1 MKVMLIV
8 ATLAFLMFAPF
19 IAWPQNYTPP
29 WTEGQT
35 KTPGYTMHQIRFPG
49 AQTTWAYGVND
60 RTGAGGDIVGLY
72 MLPNTGSVRGFVRW
86 GATYLDFTLPEGV
99 YHSPH
104 AVNNDRV
111 IVGNY
116 NNPIGVIHGFAHI
129 GASKIHTEIRTDHI
143 AFPGARLTHPKGISE
158 EGDIVGSYVLPGE
171 ERGRAFLLVEETY
184 YDIEATFGRPPG
196 IEIQHIWAEDIS
208 AIGIV
213 GTLVDQHWTYHGWT
227 LINGVYHVFT
237 VPGVHP
243 EYRYSVALD
252 MNDKGQVVGQYNTPE
267 GGLRGYLY
275 ERGTF
280 KDIIVTAD
288 SATSAQSINNFGHIA
303 GIFTR
308 WHSDD
313 FEDTTTA
320 GFLAVPK
327 PVKKPAKVVQR

>member
-49 AQTTWAYGVND
+49 AESTWAYGVND
-60 RTGAGGDIVGLY
+60 RKGAGGDVVGLY
-72 MLPNTGSVRGFVRW
+72 RTPNGEMRAFTRW
-86 GATYLDFTLPEGV
+86 GATYLDFTLHEGEFT
-99 YHSPH
+99 SPH
-104 AVNNDRV
+104 AVNNARV
-111 IVGNY
+111 IAGTY
-116 NNPIGVIHGFAHI
+116 NTAPGMGHAFVHV
-129 GASKIHTEIRTDHI
+129 GASKEHTTWSVEHI
-143 AFPGARLTHPKGISE
+143 EVPGARATLAKGINES
-158 EGDIVGSYVLPGE
+158 GDVVGTYYLPGE
-171 ERGRAFLLVEETY
+171 ERGRAFLLVEGTY
-184 YDIEATFGRPPG
+184 YDIEATYGPPPG

-227 LINGVYHVFT
+227 LINGVYRVFT

-308 WHSDD
+308 
-313 FEDTTTA
+313 
-320 GFLAVPK
+320 
-327 PVKKPAKVVQR
+327 